1 MKLNQEELFM
11 LSQIYGE
18 GMDKKSFIEELSSID
33 KEGNFLKKL
42 ILKLESLSEG
52 NLKIVLENGWDSL
65 TFSLRDLDK

>member
-18 GMDKKSFIEELSSID
+18 EMDKKSFIEELSSID

-52 NLKIVLENGWDSL
+52 NLKIVLEKWLGFLN
-65 TFSLRDLDK
+65 F